1 MKSVILVLAL
11 VAGVAQAQVV
21 YKCPDGYQ
29 DKPCAGGRQ
38 IDVTDTPADPD
49 GMAARMM
56 SMQNYL
62 SEGAAVRA
70 ATERQENLD
79 RIQKRAAQ
87 LSQRASELAAESA
100 AAQTRA
106 ANALER
112 MQKYGVTTYHGR

>member
-11 VAGVAQAQVV
+11 VAGVAQAQTV

-29 DKPCAGGRQ
+29 DTSCAGGRK
-38 IDVTDTPADPD
+38 IDVTDVPADPD
-49 GMAARMM
+49 GLTARMM

-62 SEGAAVRA
+62 SEGAAARA
-70 ATERQENLD
+70 ERERQENWD
-79 RIQKRAAQ
+79 RIQKRSAQ

-106 ANALER
+106 ANALELI
-112 MQKYGVTTYHGR
+112 QKYGVTTYHGR